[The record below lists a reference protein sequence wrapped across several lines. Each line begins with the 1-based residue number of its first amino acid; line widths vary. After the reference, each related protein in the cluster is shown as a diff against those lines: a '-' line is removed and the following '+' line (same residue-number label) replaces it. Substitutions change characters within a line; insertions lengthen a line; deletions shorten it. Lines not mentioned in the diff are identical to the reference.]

1 LPQEVLVRTFHAGD
15 EIDFRRL
22 NLAWIEKYFG
32 AEAKDLQAFEDP
44 QSKIV
49 DMGGE
54 IFIATIDEIAVG
66 CVALLKLSDGE
77 FEVAKMAT
85 DERYQRRGI
94 GRSLMDAAIQWAHA
108 HRARRLY
115 LETNHTLDAAQRLYA
130 SVGFQR
136 IPPQPSPYKRAD
148 VFMELLLD

>member
-1 LPQEVLVRTFHAGD
+1 LPQEVSVRTFHSGD
-15 EIDFRRL
+15 ELDFRRL
-22 NLAWIEKYFG
+22 NVAWIAKYFG
-32 AEAKDLQAFEDP
+32 VEAKDLQAFEDP
-44 QSKIV
+44 QSKIIGQ
-49 DMGGE
+49 GGE
-54 IFIATIDEIAVG
+54 IFIASIDEVAVG

-94 GRSLMDAAIQWAHA
+94 GRALMDAAIQWARA
-108 HRARRLY
+108 HHARRLY

-136 IPPQPSPYKRAD
+136 IPPRPSPYKRAD
-148 VFMELLLD
+148 VFMELVLD

>member
-1 LPQEVLVRTFHAGD
+1 LSQEVLVRTFRAGD
-15 EIDFRRL
+15 ESHFRRL
-22 NLAWIEKYFG
+22 NIAWIEKYFG

-44 QSKIV
+44 QSKILGE
-49 DMGGE
+49 GGE

-66 CVALLKLSDGE
+66 CVALLKLNDGE

-85 DERYQRRGI
+85 DEHFQRRGI
-94 GRSLMDAAIQWAHA
+94 GRALMEAAIQWARA
-108 HRARRLY
+108 HHARRLY

-130 SVGFQR
+130 SVGFQC

-148 VFMELLLD
+148 VFMELLLS

>member
-1 LPQEVLVRTFHAGD
+1 LSQEVLVRTFHAGD

-85 DERYQRRGI
+85 DERHQRRGI
-94 GRSLMDAAIQWAHA
+94 GRALMDAAIQWARA

-136 IPPQPSPYKRAD
+136 IPPQPTPYKRAD
-148 VFMELLLD
+148 VFMELLLG

>member
-1 LPQEVLVRTFHAGD
+1 LSQEVLVRTFHAGD

>member
-1 LPQEVLVRTFHAGD
+1 LSQEVLVRTFHAGD

-49 DMGGE
+49 AQGGE

-77 FEVAKMAT
+77 YEVAKMAT
-85 DERYQRRGI
+85 DERHQRRGI
-94 GRSLMDAAIQWAHA
+94 GRALMDAAIQWARA

-136 IPPQPSPYKRAD
+136 IPPQPTPYKRAD
-148 VFMELLLD
+148 VFMELLLG